1 MGEKT
6 NMNIFRP
13 IKDKYL
19 FALLVLFFVTY
30 VGILVFFLFLSFD
43 VFQSDVKGYW
53 MDSENIKTPFHPFHV
68 PGYPFLITILRFVT
82 VDSLSP
88 STYLHFIS
96 FISFAL
102 ALTLVFNIGKMY
114 GANEKN
120 AFIFAALFLFW
131 PMVGITYVVYPL
143 ADALALFVLLLGV
156 FCFLK
161 KKNILAALVFAFA
174 LFVHKALWVYIAIGY
189 LIFALRFWPALRF
202 KILIYGALIFIPLL
216 IFTLIGSFHHNSLT
230 WIISSNLNVELASR
244 SGLPFLDGLL
254 GTFLKPGI
262 SSLVKGGILIM
273 QFLFAFLLL
282 FTAFRIQYNGWEWG
296 ASISI
301 ATLILMIF
309 LNQYEIWASIR
320 FGRLLV
326 VPILGYLGNTHVIYQ
341 SKAGKA
347 FVIFLAG
354 ILLVS
359 QLFYAW
365 YLKNYFGA

>member
-13 IKDKYL
+13 IKNKYI
-19 FALLVLFFVTY
+19 FALLALFFVAY
-30 VGILVFFLFLSFD
+30 GGILVFFLFLGFD

-53 MDSENIKTPFHPFHV
+53 IDSENIKTPFHPFHV
-68 PGYPFLITILRFVT
+68 PGYPFLITILRFLT

-88 STYLHFIS
+88 STYLHIIS

-102 ALTLVFNIGKMY
+102 ALTLVLEIGRMY
-114 GANEKN
+114 DVNEKN
-120 AFIFAALFLFW
+120 AFVLAMLFLFW

-143 ADALALFVLLLGV
+143 ADALALFVFLLGV
-156 FCFLK
+156 FCFLI
-161 KKNILAALVFAFA
+161 KKNMLGALVFAFA

-189 LIFALRFWPALRF
+189 LIFALRFWSTLRF
-202 KILIYGALIFIPLL
+202 KIFIYGTVIFIPLL
-216 IFTLIGSFHHNSLT
+216 IFALIGSFHHNSLT
-230 WIISSNLNVELASR
+230 WIISSNLNVELAPR

-262 SSLVKGGILIM
+262 SSMVKGGILIF
-273 QFLFAFLLL
+273 QFLFAFLML

-301 ATLILMIF
+301 ATLMLMIF

-326 VPILGYLGNTHVIYQ
+326 VPFLGYLGNKYVIYQ
-341 SKAGKA
+341 SKVGKIV
-347 FVIFLAG
+347 VILLAG

-365 YLKNYFGA
+365 YLKYYFGA